1 MKFVKRQTM
10 KARTVIRI
18 ATFSSLFLLISAAVP
33 CAWGQSLLTFLT
45 RNQGEEGAVPRP
57 VAAYQATQDSAAV
70 PQPAGPPRLG
80 RGAFRALEKRRAERA
95 AAIASHNTAASTPSA
110 AVPTGAAGSS
120 LGKRRPVAEAL
131 QDDTL
136 VVEEPAEEL
145 AEPQAITPIVEDILP
160 VSPAEDQTAGQ
171 AAKDSQE
178 TTPSRGIVSQQSEPA
193 LTESLGEDAILGSMS
208 EPAPLAASKEVNN
221 SPQEEPATLL
231 TPVIEIRAAGPKR
244 IMVGQES
251 SYTITISNN
260 STVDAN
266 GLNVTTTIPDGIEIS
281 SIQPT
286 TGMSRVAEL
295 AATVEGAQ
303 SSNSACLWKIG
314 LLPAGR
320 VETLVINFIPKARC
334 SLDFVSQYDY
344 EKSCVRSDIEVQ
356 EPVIELAIEGR
367 DTIDWGVEER
377 YRMIL
382 RNTGNGEARNL
393 RLDVATGEK
402 DTASCVLE
410 ELLPGEEKMVEL
422 NVKTVLEGTLNI
434 EATAISEFGFSSS
447 ARKCVTVLRGHL
459 DVFAEVPEMQFVNDT
474 FDYLVHV
481 CNNGQAILQN
491 VEVTAAM
498 PSTIEYA
505 GCTGD
510 GAHDSVSNRVV
521 WKVPS
526 IKPGEEIVY
535 QVTGKMLRPGMNRID
550 LSAWDQTG
558 VTSSSDA
565 EVQVEAIAALE
576 IRINKPTG
584 PIATGSEIDYEV
596 VIANNGTKA
605 AESIDA
611 GFFLPAGM
619 IPLAVEGGGMI
630 QENESKVLF
639 SKINFLGPGQSV
651 SYKVRVRAECGGN
664 QKVQAV
670 LESRPEDVALV
681 AEEMNF
687 FYQRKTLAR
696 SGQGKMERVAMRPE
710 SAPAQPAPQPMTQPQ
725 AQPMTPQPQAIPQP
739 MVPAEAEAV
748 PAAPPMADELPAA
761 LPEFPLPGPQAL

>member
-1 MKFVKRQTM
+1 MTFVKQQTM
-10 KARTVIRI
+10 KARTVLRI
-18 ATFSSLFLLISAAVP
+18 ATFSSLFLLISAVVP

-45 RNQGEEGAVPRP
+45 RNQDEGAVPRP
-57 VAAYQATQDSAAV
+57 VAAYQATQEGAAV

-80 RGAFRALEKRRAERA
+80 RGAFRAIEKRRAERA
-95 AAIASHNTAASTPSA
+95 AAAASHSA
-110 AVPTGAAGSS
+110 ATSTASPAATTSTAGSS

-131 QDDTL
+131 QDDAL
-136 VVEEPAEEL
+136 VIEEPAEEL

-160 VSPAEDQTAGQ
+160 ASPVEEQT
-171 AAKDSQE
+171 AAKDSGAKDSDSDQS
-178 TTPSRGIVSQQSEPA
+178 SRGIVSQQSEPA
-193 LTESLGEDAILGSMS
+193 VPEGLGDDAILGSMA
-208 EPAPLAASKEVNN
+208 EPAPLAASKDV
-221 SPQEEPATLL
+221 SGSAQEEPATLL

-295 AATVEGAQ
+295 AATVEGAH

-356 EPVIELAIEGR
+356 EPIIELAIEGR

-498 PSTIEYA
+498 PSTIEFA
-505 GCTGD
+505 GCTGE
-510 GAHDSVSNRVV
+510 GSHDSVSNRVV

-526 IKPGEEIVY
+526 IKPGEEMVY
-535 QVTGKMLRPGMNRID
+535 QVTGKMLRPGINRID

-558 VTSSSDA
+558 VTSTSDA

-576 IRINKPTG
+576 IRINKPNG

-619 IPLAVEGGGMI
+619 IPLSVEGGGMI

-696 SGQGKMERVAMRPE
+696 NGQGKVERVAMRPE
-710 SAPAQPAPQPMTQPQ
+710 SAPAQPAPQPQAAPE
-725 AQPMTPQPQAIPQP
+725 AQPMAQPAPQPT
-739 MVPAEAEAV
+739 V
-748 PAAPPMADELPAA
+748 PAAPAVPEAAPAPVADQLPAA
-761 LPEFPLPGPQAL
+761 LPEFPLPGPQAP

>member
-1 MKFVKRQTM
+1 MTFVKQQTM
-10 KARTVIRI
+10 KARTVLRI
-18 ATFSSLFLLISAAVP
+18 ATFSSLFLLISAVVP

-45 RNQGEEGAVPRP
+45 RNQDEGAVPRP
-57 VAAYQATQDSAAV
+57 VAAYQATQEGAAV

-80 RGAFRALEKRRAERA
+80 RGAFRAIEKRLAERA
-95 AAIASHNTAASTPSA
+95 AAAASHSA
-110 AVPTGAAGSS
+110 ATSTASPAATTSTAGSS

-131 QDDTL
+131 QDDAL
-136 VVEEPAEEL
+136 VIEEPAEEL

-160 VSPAEDQTAGQ
+160 ASPVEEQTT
-171 AAKDSQE
+171 AKDSGAKDSDSDQS
-178 TTPSRGIVSQQSEPA
+178 SRGIVSQQSEPA
-193 LTESLGEDAILGSMS
+193 VPEGLGDDTILGSMA
-208 EPAPLAASKEVNN
+208 EPAPLAASKDV
-221 SPQEEPATLL
+221 SGSAQEEPATLL

-295 AATVEGAQ
+295 AATVEGAH

-356 EPVIELAIEGR
+356 EPIIELAIEGR

-498 PSTIEYA
+498 PSTIEFA
-505 GCTGD
+505 GCTGE
-510 GAHDSVSNRVV
+510 GSHDSVSNRVV

-526 IKPGEEIVY
+526 IKPGEEMVY
-535 QVTGKMLRPGMNRID
+535 QVTGKMLRPGINRID

-558 VTSSSDA
+558 VTSTSDA

-576 IRINKPTG
+576 IRINKPNG

-619 IPLAVEGGGMI
+619 IPLSVEGGGMI

-696 SGQGKMERVAMRPE
+696 NGQGKVERVAMRPE
-710 SAPAQPAPQPMTQPQ
+710 SAPA
-725 AQPMTPQPQAIPQP
+725 PMTPQPQAAPEAQPMAQPAPQP
-739 MVPAEAEAV
+739 TV
-748 PAAPPMADELPAA
+748 PAAPAVPEAAPAPVADQLPAA
-761 LPEFPLPGPQAL
+761 LPEFPLPGPQAP